1 MKKFITLLL
10 AILVAFTLVGCSNTD
25 NGGDT
30 DTDGGEDTTDLT
42 GKPLRILQFVSQT
55 LGSLSCEDLIYEG
68 IQEFCEDTGSTV
80 ETFECNFDTSHATAQ
95 LAELCSSGKYDV
107 VVTGYWDMQ
116 EYIQQAALDFPD
128 VKFLSFDCTID
139 FDTYPEIKKNVSAY
153 FCKQNSLAFAAGA
166 LAALISTSG
175 EGLANP
181 EKAISFVGGG
191 HVTAIDD
198 FLIGYIQ
205 GAQYVD
211 PEMQVYYAYV
221 GDWENTGKARE
232 LAEDHFQKG
241 ADVSFGVCAPA
252 SFGVC
257 EAAYNQK
264 AYAFGVDTDHSSQ
277 LEISH
282 PEQAEYTVSSAV
294 KQFGY
299 QIRDALYTIYDGTMV
314 WGSTETADFD
324 SGYLTMVESNT
335 FKKVVIEGMPDVY
348 AKYQEIVADLA
359 AGKIEVGTAVGA
371 TEEYVK
377 AELAKGTIAGDSQ

>member
-1 MKKFITLLL
+1 MKKLISLLL
-10 AILVAFTLVGCSNTD
+10 VLLLGLSLVACSNGSSNTPAEEP
-25 NGGDT
+25 T
-30 DTDGGEDTTDLT
+30 EESTDLT
-42 GKPLRILQFVSQT
+42 GKPLRILQFVEQT

-68 IQEFCEDTGSTV
+68 IEEFCDATGSTV
-80 ETFECNFDTSHATAQ
+80 DTFECNYDTSHVSSQ
-95 LAELCSSGKYDV
+95 LAELCSTGNYDV
-107 VVTGYWDMQ
+107 VVIGYWDMQ
-116 EYIQQAALDFPD
+116 EYIQQAAIDFPD
-128 VKFLSFDCTID
+128 IKFLAFDCTID
-139 FDTYPEIKKNVSAY
+139 FETYPEITNNVSAY

-166 LAALISTSG
+166 LGALISTSG
-175 EGLANP
+175 LGLANE

-211 PEMQVYYAYV
+211 PDMQVYYAYV
-221 GDWENTGKARE
+221 GNWEDTGKARE

-257 EAAYNQK
+257 EAAYNQQK
-264 AYAFGVDTDHSSQ
+264 YAFGVDTDHSSQ
-277 LEISH
+277 LEVSH

-294 KQFGY
+294 KQFGM
-299 QIRDALYTIYDGTMV
+299 QIRDALFTIYDGTMV
-314 WGSTETADFD
+314 WGSTQTADFD

-335 FKKVVIEGMPDVY
+335 FKTVVEEGMPEVY
-348 AKYQEIVADLA
+348 AKYEEIVADLL

-371 TEEYVK
+371 TDEYVK
-377 AELAKGTIAGDSQ
+377 AELAKGILAGDSQ